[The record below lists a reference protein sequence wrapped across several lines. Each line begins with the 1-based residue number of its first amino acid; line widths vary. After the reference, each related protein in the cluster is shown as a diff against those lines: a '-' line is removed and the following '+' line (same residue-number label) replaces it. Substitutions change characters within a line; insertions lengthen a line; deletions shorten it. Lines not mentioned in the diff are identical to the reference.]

1 MQILFNVTTSE
12 KRAAIVKDGKL
23 IEVMIERP
31 NTYPKAGNIYLGRVA
46 KVLPGIQAAFV
57 DVGFEQNGFIHDTDL
72 VDENKGKKT
81 DSISEKIH
89 DGQWIIVQVKKEA
102 SKSKGP
108 LLTENITLPGDN
120 LVYLP
125 FGNYTAV
132 SKKLSVEETIRM
144 KAVGTSLITGQE
156 GLIMRTS
163 STETSVDILEQEVS
177 RLREQWA
184 SLSGKAGNMKRVS
197 LLFEG
202 NTLIER
208 ALAHTSNEQAAYIFD
223 DFTYYQSFKQNY
235 PGFSKKTQLY
245 KGLENIFSHYNIE
258 QSIHKALQSVVWLKN
273 GGYINIDP
281 TEALT
286 VIDVN
291 TGKYTGKQDRSQS
304 ILETNLYAAD
314 EAAKQLRLRNIS
326 GMIVIDF
333 IRMDNQDHQK
343 KVLQLLE
350 DRLNQDPIRTRV
362 HGFTALGLLELT
374 RQKVKDSLSALMTEK
389 CLLCKASHRQLSVKS
404 VYYAFERTLFEHRNT
419 DEEGI
424 WIEATKPLLLFIKD
438 PGENREDRLSSQV
451 SAKLYITEKED
462 IEYPMFNIR
471 RIGRCGEIEARIS
484 ME

>member
-12 KRAAIVKDGKL
+12 KRAAIVEDGKL
-23 IEVMIERP
+23 IEVIFERP
-31 NTYPKAGNIYLGRVA
+31 NTYPKAGNIYLGRVV
-46 KVLPGIQAAFV
+46 KVLPGIQAAFI

-72 VDENKGKKT
+72 VDNNKEKKNN
-81 DSISEKIH
+81 SISEKIH
-89 DGQWIIVQVKKEA
+89 EGQWIIVQVKKEA

-108 LLTENITLPGDN
+108 LLTENLTLPGDN

-132 SKKLSVEETIRM
+132 SKKLSVEETKRM
-144 KAVGTSLITGQE
+144 KDVGTSLLTGQE
-156 GLIMRTS
+156 GVIMRTS
-163 STETSVDILEQEVS
+163 STEASFDILEQEVS
-177 RLREQWA
+177 RLRGQWA
-184 SLSGKAGNMKRVS
+184 SLSGKAENLKRIS

-208 ALAHTSNEQAAYIFD
+208 ALAHTSNEQAEYIFD
-223 DFTYYQSFKQNY
+223 DFNQYQSFKRSY
-235 PGFSKKTQLY
+235 PDFSKQTHLY
-245 KGLENIFSHYNIE
+245 KGSENIFNHHNIE

-273 GGYINIDP
+273 GGHINIDP

-304 ILETNLYAAD
+304 ILETNLYAAE

-333 IRMDNQDHQK
+333 IRMNNKEHQM
-343 KVLQLLE
+343 KVLQRLE
-350 DRLNQDPIRTRV
+350 DRLIQDPIRTRI

-389 CLLCKASHRQLSVKS
+389 CALCKASHRQLSTES
-404 VYYAFERTLFEHRNT
+404 VYYAFERELFQYRNT

-424 WIEATKPLLLFIKD
+424 WVEVSKPLLLFIKD
-438 PGENREDRLSSQV
+438 PEESWEDRLSSLV
-451 SAKLYITEKED
+451 SAKLYITEKTDVEHP
-462 IEYPMFNIR
+462 YFNLR
-471 RIGRCGEIEARIS
+471 QIGRYEEIETRINK
-484 ME
+484 E